1 MGQLGFFD
9 LNRRYESL
17 TEKNDP
23 LVPGETT
30 LTPLILV
37 RVQVAQPV
45 ITYLI
50 SHYYC
55 LSWKPI
61 FSRICGVTCL
71 VLKAICGRDGCT
83 RDFGRGRYENL
94 ASDEA
99 ALFQRLKGKGYGSR
113 VDVSASCPLIV

>member
-37 RVQVAQPV
+37 RVQVPQPV

-61 FSRICGVTCL
+61 FSRICGPKT
-71 VLKAICGRDGCT
+71 KPDGGNSRADSRD
-83 RDFGRGRYENL
+83 RARRHRRPLDHRRERRPRWDWRAL
-94 ASDEA
+94 PRSSDPA
-99 ALFQRLKGKGYGSR
+99 W
-113 VDVSASCPLIV
+113 